1 MQHIQKRLF
10 SDFPKSPVQT
20 QKRARNYSA
29 ITFKLQSNKQARYFS
44 TTQLF
49 KARTVKTDWVLGEIT
64 PPEPGAFPSFPEVAH
79 GWAAAGWRS
88 GGGTFPPRQ
97 YRLVLAHAF
106 PPTTAQP
113 PFRVGIKTNAHTR
126 RRGRSMCGVY
136 GDGAKQPRSLRG
148 YVGFGWWSCAK
159 GGWLGVGGFSLSNVS
174 RVGFYGLAFVVMI
187 CFLPEILYMKIVLVG
202 AYRVV

>member
-106 PPTTAQP
+106 PPTH
-113 PFRVGIKTNAHTR
+113 PFVSASKQTHTRVGGG
-126 RRGRSMCGVY
+126 GRCAACMVMVQSNPVLFADMSGSV
-136 GDGAKQPRSLRG
+136 GEVVLR
-148 YVGFGWWSCAK
+148 A
-159 GGWLGVGGFSLSNVS
+159 GGWAWAVF
-174 RVGFYGLAFVVMI
+174 RF
-187 CFLPEILYMKIVLVG
+187 
-202 AYRVV
+202 RT